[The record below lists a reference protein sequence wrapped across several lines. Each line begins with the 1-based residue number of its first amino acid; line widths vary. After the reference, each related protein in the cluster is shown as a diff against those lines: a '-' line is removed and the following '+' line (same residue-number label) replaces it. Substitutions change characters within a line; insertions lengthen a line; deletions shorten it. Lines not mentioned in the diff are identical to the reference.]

1 MSIPYLSG
9 HPFLHTAEKGMAEI
23 KELCQSP
30 IYRDTHFYPHPKN
43 CLILCG
49 LPASILQVFIR
60 QFWQRAC
67 FWVFN
72 TFVIIF
78 GSFLKMRKIPL
89 ARLLHFSDM
98 VTVLNIDSLWLN
110 ASGLPCSPVTLIQLS
125 GRIDHHAEPE
135 TMSGTLHSLI
145 LQCFTKQQIK
155 SHFKEHSMIII
166 LPYF

>member
-1 MSIPYLSG
+1 M
-9 HPFLHTAEKGMAEI
+9 
-23 KELCQSP
+23 CQSP
-30 IYRDTHFYPHPKN
+30 IYRDTHFYPQN

-78 GSFLKMRKIPL
+78 GTFLKLRKLPL
-89 ARLLHFSDM
+89 ARYLQFSDM

-110 ASGLPCSPVTLIQLS
+110 ASGLPRSPVTLIQLS
-125 GRIDHHAEPE
+125 GRIDHHTEPE
-135 TMSGTLHSLI
+135 TMSGALHSLI
-145 LQCFTKQQIK
+145 LQCFTKQQIQ
-155 SHFKEHSMIII
+155 SLFKEHSMLFI
-166 LPYF
+166 LSYFWSL

>member
-1 MSIPYLSG
+1 MLFS
-9 HPFLHTAEKGMAEI
+9 M
-23 KELCQSP
+23 CQSP

-125 GRIDHHAEPE
+125 GRIDLHAKPG
-135 TMSGTLHSLI
+135 TSSGALHSLI
-145 LQCFTKQQIK
+145 LQCFTKQRIINPFSK
-155 SHFKEHSMIII
+155 SFHYLI
-166 LPYF
+166 LSHT